1 MFSIRSTIPR
11 LSRTI
16 QPRAASLHTSFVA
29 QKSVVDNVKETAAD
43 LNMKVGKK
51 LAAGIETG
59 QETAASAKETVA
71 QNIPSAGEVKGKAEE
86 VRQSANQGL
95 GEAAS
100 KAREVKDEAAGKAQ
114 EVKKDAAN
122 TVKDASNEA
131 NKKVQQQ

>member
-1 MFSIRSTIPR
+1 MN
-11 LSRTI
+11 
-16 QPRAASLHTSFVA
+16 
-29 QKSVVDNVKETAAD
+29 K
-43 LNMKVGKK
+43 KVGEK
-51 LAAGIETG
+51 LAAGIESG
-59 QETAASAKETVA
+59 QETAASAKETVGMSFSLLPPSIPPISSWNKANVAA
-71 QNIPSAGEVKGKAEE
+71 QNIPSTEQVKGKAEE

-122 TVKDASNEA
+122 AAKDASNEA

>member
-1 MFSIRSTIPR
+1 M
-11 LSRTI
+11 
-16 QPRAASLHTSFVA
+16 Q
-29 QKSVVDNVKETAAD
+29 

-59 QETAASAKETVA
+59 QETAASAKETVGMSILPLPLSALSLYSSSSILSVLRGEYHWQTA